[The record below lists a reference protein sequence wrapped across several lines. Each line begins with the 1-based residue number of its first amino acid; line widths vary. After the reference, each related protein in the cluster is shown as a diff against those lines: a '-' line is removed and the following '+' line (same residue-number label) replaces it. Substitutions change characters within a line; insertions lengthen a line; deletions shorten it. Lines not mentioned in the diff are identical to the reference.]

1 MIKAI
6 IFDMD
11 GVLLDSQ
18 PLHYKIDIAVLARA
32 GYEAT
37 LDTVKPF
44 TGMSNPDRWPKY
56 KEVLGL
62 QPSTGQLIDWANEI
76 MLEMFEKEPLTPING
91 IPQLINM
98 LKAKNMP
105 LAVASSSSHALIDLI
120 LEKIGLTGRFDVLVS
135 GEDVKIG
142 KPAPDVFLYAA
153 KRLSTVPDACLVVE
167 DSTNGILAAKR
178 AGMVC
183 VAYKNREGDADYVI
197 DKYEDFPTDII
208 PDTEV
213 Q

>member
-1 MIKAI
+1 MIKAV

-18 PLHYKIDIAVLARA
+18 PLHYKIDIAVLTRA

-37 LDTVKPF
+37 LETVTPF

-56 KEVLGL
+56 TEVLGL
-62 QPSTGQLIDWANEI
+62 QPPAEQLITWANEI
-76 MLEMFEKEPLTPING
+76 MMEMFENEPLTPIDG
-91 IPQLINM
+91 IPQLIDT
-98 LKAKNMP
+98 LKAKALP
-105 LAVASSSSHALIDLI
+105 LAVASSSSHALINLI

-135 GEDVKIG
+135 GEDVIIG

-153 KRLSTVPDACLVVE
+153 KRLNTAPASCIVVE

-197 DKYEDFPTDII
+197 DRYRDFPADLI
-208 PDTEV
+208 PDMKE
-213 Q
+213 